1 MIKANIT
8 SGETNMK
15 RLICALILVLLMM
28 SYAPA
33 RAQDD
38 PAVIGWLY
46 ISALDM
52 AEPLF
57 ESQIGAD
64 GLHVIPDANAVHLS
78 GTAWLN
84 TTYADMLMNG
94 GQVAPAGSFY
104 PAGRIV
110 VAGHNP
116 GVFSTIQALQ
126 VGDVLYLASW
136 PEGAFFEVT
145 GATVVNVQD
154 TSWLAP
160 TTEQTLT
167 LVLCMGDSRMIVEAV
182 RSG

>member
-1 MIKANIT
+1 
-8 SGETNMK
+8 MK
-15 RLICALILVLLMM
+15 RLYYALIIVCVLV

-46 ISALDM
+46 IPALDM
-52 AEPLF
+52 AEPLT
-57 ESQIGAD
+57 ESEIGTD
-64 GLHVIPDANAVHLS
+64 GLHVIPDASAVHLS
-78 GTAWLN
+78 GTAWLD
-84 TTYADMLMNG
+84 TTYADMLING
-94 GQVAPAGSFY
+94 GQDAPADSFY

-116 GVFSTIQALQ
+116 GVFSAIQALQ
-126 VGDVLYLASW
+126 VGQLLYLASW

-145 GATVVNVQD
+145 GAYVVNVQD

-167 LVLCMGDSRMIVEAV
+167 IVLCMGEQRMIVEAV